1 MKNPTHCF
9 REINTA
15 SARIKIAKLKVKL
28 QRAGARE
35 RKKECIFVTF
45 TLSEGNFFNICA
57 LSQFMVYSI
66 NF

>member
-1 MKNPTHCF
+1 MESKMKNPTHCF

-28 QRAGARE
+28 QWAGARE

-45 TLSEGNFFNICA
+45 TLSKFF
-57 LSQFMVYSI
+57 
-66 NF
+66 